1 MSQHIVNV
9 AFDFDDDKVRKTLE
23 ESAEKKVIDNLLTD
37 IKKAIC
43 SKSDRY
49 YYYGYNEKVSDENFE
64 SGLKAIV
71 YDEIDKVLL
80 DNKDTIIELTADKLA
95 DKLSRTKAA
104 KELLKNET

>member
-1 MSQHIVNV
+1 MSTHIVNV

-43 SKSDRY
+43 TKSEN
-49 YYYGYNEKVSDENFE
+49 YYGYYSNANVTDEKFTD
-64 SGLKAIV
+64 GLKAIV

-80 DNKDTIIELTADKLA
+80 DNKDKIIELTADKLA
-95 DKLSRTKAA
+95 ERLSKTKAA
-104 KELLKNET
+104 KELLK

>member
-1 MSQHIVNV
+1 MSTHIVNI

-43 SKSDRY
+43 SKSDNY
-49 YYYGYNEKVSDENFE
+49 WGYNAKVSDENFE
-64 SGLKAIV
+64 SGLRAIV

-80 DNKDTIIELTADKLA
+80 DNKDKIIELTADKLA
-95 DKLSRTKAA
+95 ERLSKTKAA
-104 KELLKNET
+104 KELIKNET

>member
-1 MSQHIVNV
+1 MSTHIVNV

-43 SKSDRY
+43 SKSDNY
-49 YYYGYNEKVSDENFE
+49 WGYNAKVSDENFE

-71 YDEIDKVLL
+71 YDEIERVLL
-80 DNKDTIIELTADKLA
+80 DNKDTIIELAADKLA

-104 KELLKNET
+104 KELLK

>member
-1 MSQHIVNV
+1 MSTHVVNV

-23 ESAEKKVIDNLLTD
+23 ESAEKKVIDNILTD

-49 YYYGYNEKVSDENFE
+49 YYGYNNAKPNDENFE
-64 SGLKAIV
+64 SGLKVII

-80 DNKDTIIELTADKLA
+80 DNKDKIIELAAEKLA

-104 KELLKNET
+104 KELIKK